1 MNEFIVNYRN
11 DFIVK
16 SINEDRHNKIA
27 LIYGKM
33 HFRGIKKIL
42 EEQGYKLIE

>member
-16 SINEDRHNKIA
+16 SINEDWNNKIA

-33 HFRGIKKIL
+33 HFRGIKKMF